1 MNENKNMINF
11 NEELKTQ
18 RQLLE
23 KEVQILRE
31 RFNNNEKLKID
42 NEIINTTSEKQYEH
56 INKELAENNRKIS
69 ILQNKIDDL
78 ISKIKKG
85 EELLALENY
94 DSTSHSEFNQ
104 TLERRILTIKETLKL
119 NENKLIMIKREVD
132 NLKFY
137 IDEGEGERILL
148 NKKLEDLINIL
159 TNINSTNSKINTFL
173 NFLIDSIG
181 KKTRFMINESNNM
194 EKSTE
199 MKNKILN
206 FLKEINSYQDIVE
219 NY

>member
-1 MNENKNMINF
+1 MSENKNMINY

-56 INKELAENNRKIS
+56 INKELSENNRKIS

-104 TLERRILTIKETLKL
+104 TLERRILTLKETLKL

-181 KKTRFMINESNNM
+181 KKTRFMINESNNL
-194 EKSTE
+194 ETSTE

-206 FLKEINSYQDIVE
+206 FLKDINSYQDIVE

>member
-1 MNENKNMINF
+1 MINY

-23 KEVQILRE
+23 KELQILRE
-31 RFNNNEKLKID
+31 RYNNNEKLKMD
-42 NEIINTTSEKQYEH
+42 NEIIDTTSEKQYEH

-94 DSTSHSEFNQ
+94 DATSHSEFNQ
-104 TLERRILTIKETLKL
+104 TLERRILTLKETLKL

-148 NKKLEDLINIL
+148 NKKLEDLIKIL
-159 TNINSTNSKINTFL
+159 TNINATNSKINTFL
-173 NFLIDSIG
+173 NFLVDSIG
-181 KKTRFMINESNNM
+181 KKTRFMVNECNNL

-206 FLKEINSYQDIVE
+206 FLKEINSYQDIVD